1 MVYILAS
8 PLCLTGTKIFKIIL
22 KQMTKLFIK

>member
-8 PLCLTGTKIFKIIL
+8 PLCLTGTQTLKIIL